1 MKVSACVIAK
11 NEEKNLAKCLASLKG
26 YADEII
32 VTDTGS
38 TDGTRQVAAH
48 FGARVYDFAWRDD
61 FSAAKN
67 FTKGKATG
75 EWIVFLDAD
84 EYFVNGTACNMK
96 RAIRR
101 YGDSCDGFLLK
112 MLNIDSDAR
121 DAPLDEFY
129 NVRMFK
135 NTPEIVF
142 KNRVH
147 EELVNTTGRKNL
159 WMCVPKELLYLHHTG
174 YSSSRIREKCRR
186 NLQFLLGQLTGEQER
201 DQKLYR
207 YLADVYHGLDEYET
221 ALKYARL
228 DIATGKKEI
237 AYASRSYRILL
248 HSLEELGRGVA
259 ERKEWYEKSV
269 EAFPELPDF
278 YALYA
283 HYLYT
288 LEEYAPALR
297 RLQQAFEKDAAYNDI
312 EVAIFPRDRM
322 AYSLLLG
329 HLYAL
334 KDDYAAAEAA
344 YTAVLDADAYSE
356 EAFDSW
362 FRCIRRKKEWKNLLT
377 ARYADDAGKAFL
389 SGRLKQL
396 DRTAWTEF
404 FSKEDAAKK
413 NGEKNDEKEWKNIEE
428 EIRFYNRC
436 LLLSFLLADDADKE
450 AYLPADEQRIYDA
463 FCQRGVLRDA
473 DFDEYVAVLQGL
485 LRLGAK
491 ERVLASYLSVQQSFT
506 AGQVEALADE
516 LFAWESYAFAGSV
529 YESLLENVSE
539 RDRLFALLEKTAESS
554 YFAGQDAKAKEY
566 FHFLLQEGGTKKR
579 RYEFFLRQMEKAE
592 GAGDE
597 NLSVHDCKE

>member
-26 YADEII
+26 HVDEVV

-38 TDGTRQVAAH
+38 VDGTRKIAAR
-48 FGARVYDFAWRDD
+48 FGARVYDFVWRDD
-61 FSAAKN
+61 FAAAKN
-67 FTKGKATG
+67 FTKERAAG

-84 EYFVNGTACNMK
+84 EYFADGTARNLK
-96 RAIRR
+96 RVIHR

-112 MLNIDSDAR
+112 MLNVDSDAQ

-129 NVRMFK
+129 KVRMFK

-142 KNRVH
+142 QNRVH
-147 EELVNTTGRKNL
+147 EELVHTTGRKNRWL
-159 WMCVPKELLYLHHTG
+159 RVPKELLYLHHTG
-174 YSSSRIREKCRR
+174 YSSGRMREKCRR
-186 NLQFLLGQLTGEQER
+186 NLQLLLGQLTGDQER
-201 DQKLYR
+201 DQTLYR
-207 YLADVYHGLDEYET
+207 YLGDAYHGLGEYEA
-221 ALKYARL
+221 ALQYARL

-237 AYASRSYRILL
+237 AYASRSYRVLL
-248 HSLEELGRGVA
+248 HSLEKLGRGAA

-278 YALYA
+278 YAMYA
-283 HYLYT
+283 YYLYT

-297 RLQQAFEKDAAYNDI
+297 RLQQAFKKDAAYDGV
-312 EVAIFPRDRM
+312 EASLFPRDRVV
-322 AYSLLLG
+322 YFLLLG

-334 KDDYAAAEAA
+334 KDDYAAAETA
-344 YTAVLDADAYSE
+344 YAAVLNADAYGE
-356 EAFDSW
+356 EAFDAW
-362 FRCIRRKKEWKNLLT
+362 FRCVRRKKEWKDLLA
-377 ARYADDAGKAFL
+377 ARYADGAGKAFL
-389 SGRLKQL
+389 SGRLKRL
-396 DRTAWTEF
+396 DRTAWAEF
-404 FSKEDAAKK
+404 FSKGDAAEK
-413 NGEKNDEKEWKNIEE
+413 NGRENDEKEWKNIEE

-436 LLLSFLLADDADKE
+436 LLLSFLLADDAGEE

-463 FCQRGVLRDA
+463 FCQRVVLRDA
-473 DFDEYVAVLQGL
+473 DFDEYAAVLQGL

-491 ERVLASYLSVQQSFT
+491 ERVITSYLSVQQSFT

-516 LFAWESYAFAGSV
+516 LFAWEAYAFAGSV
-529 YESLLENVSE
+529 YESLLESVSE
-539 RDRLFALLEKTAESS
+539 RDKLFAFLEKTAEAF

-566 FHFLLQEGGTKKR
+566 FHFLLKEGGAKKR

-597 NLSVHDCKE
+597 NLGVHDCKE